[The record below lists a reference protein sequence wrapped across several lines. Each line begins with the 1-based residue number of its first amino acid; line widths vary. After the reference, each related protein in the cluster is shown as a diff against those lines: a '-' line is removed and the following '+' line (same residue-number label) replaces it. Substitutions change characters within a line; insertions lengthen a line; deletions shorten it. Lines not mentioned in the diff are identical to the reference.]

1 MEHYW
6 QECLRLP
13 QRIQE
18 WDAYKEMRDAIKNYL
33 DVFPTLHKLNSKVG
47 SFTWQ
52 AICRKGKSKKYKQ
65 TNIQSTVIIFHLVLV
80 STVLFRTTFTPDD
93 QTQPTLKWLLGSNLS
108 QKVLYRHFHKLLTLI
123 CYYISAHV
131 NVVPFTIVGDSG
143 WRFNN
148 FCRSHHHS
156 QAELCIDITV
166 FQDDTY
172 LWSSCATL
180 FLTWILRLI
189 PIKSLTYCFVEQFLS
204 FLYTGFQASWKRY
217 N

>member
-47 SFTWQ
+47 SFTLQ
-52 AICRKGKSKKYKQ
+52 AMSLKGKLRKYKQ
-65 TNIQSTVIIFHLVLV
+65 TNIQSTIIIFHLVLV
-80 STVLFRTTFTPDD
+80 STVLFRTTFTR
-93 QTQPTLKWLLGSNLS
+93 TIKLNLLLKWLLGSNLS
-108 QKVLYRHFHKLLTLI
+108 QKVLYRYFLKLLTLI

-131 NVVPFTIVGDSG
+131 NVVLFGTAGDSS

-148 FCRSHHHS
+148 LCISHHHS

-172 LWSSCATL
+172 LWIIMCNPL
-180 FLTWILRLI
+180 LTWILGFFPL
-189 PIKSLTYCFVEQFLS
+189 KSGAFITYCYVEQFLS
-204 FLYTGFQASWKRY
+204 CCYIGFQLSW
-217 N
+217 